1 MHLTTLD
8 TYKCNPT
15 VFVVLSLVYY
25 TSMAFKTNPGRWGER
40 EGEGR
45 GQVHLPFVSG
55 VGGKGSPLECSL
67 RPGCSWQLR
76 YAAEMVLLA
85 E

>member
-8 TYKCNPT
+8 TYKCNHT
-15 VFVVLSLVYY
+15 VFVLLSLVYY
-25 TSMAFKTNPGRWGER
+25 ANMTFKTNPGRWEER

-45 GQVHLPFVSG
+45 GQIHLYLFLVLAVKEVPWSALLG
-55 VGGKGSPLECSL
+55 QTAVGSMH
-67 RPGCSWQLR
+67 